1 MDFNE
6 WGGWYK
12 EILDTLGFS
21 REGDENTAAL
31 LDKILDEK
39 GCLTIEEFSD
49 EIMKKKDTSKFIV
62 VGAGPSI
69 KKHIKYVKENYDL
82 NDYLIVSADG
92 ATTAMLEDDLVP
104 DIVATDLDG
113 KMDDLLAANS
123 LGSYFVVHAHGD
135 NEEPIVKW
143 TTSFDKILGTT
154 QSKPVGHLYNFGG
167 FTDGDRAM
175 FFTLAL
181 GCEEMVLA
189 GMDFGTTVTKYS
201 RPNIEGATGPAD
213 EIKTKKLIFAERLL
227 AWIKENTDVKV
238 INLVDID
245 K

>member
-6 WGGWYK
+6 WEGWYK
-12 EILDTLGFS
+12 EILETLGFL
-21 REGDENTAAL
+21 RDDDEKTAEL

-39 GCLTIEEFSD
+39 GCLTIEQFFD
-49 EIMKKKDTSKFIV
+49 EMMEKKDTSKFIV

-69 KKHIKYVKENYDL
+69 KKHIKYIKENYDL

-113 KMDDLLAANS
+113 KMEDLLAANS
-123 LGSYFVVHAHGD
+123 LGSYFVIHAHGN
-135 NEEPIVKW
+135 NEELIDNW
-143 TTSFDKILGTT
+143 TTKFDKILGTT
-154 QSKPVGHLYNFGG
+154 QSVPIGHLYNFGG

-175 FFTLAL
+175 FFAIAL

-201 RPNIEGATGPAD
+201 RPNIEGVTGPAD